1 MRAFSLFL
9 LVGCLLCPPAYAAP
23 STTETLARV
32 EAYLNSLTTIESEFV
47 QIAPD
52 GSIASGRFF
61 LKRPGKMRWQYDP
74 PVPVLMI
81 SNGTTLVYY
90 DFELEQMSHIP
101 LDETLAG
108 FLAQERIRFTPDVIK
123 VLEQT
128 AQDGVI
134 RIRLTQAKKPDEGEL
149 TLELSDAPLQ
159 LRNMIVKDASGQET
173 NVSLNNA
180 RFGIPLEN
188 KLFIFR
194 DPRIFKQQ

>member
-1 MRAFSLFL
+1 MRHVALLLALIALFPL
-9 LVGCLLCPPAYAAP
+9 PTRADD
-23 STTETLARV
+23 TLARV
-32 EAYLNSLTTIESEFV
+32 ERYLNALTTIESEFV

-61 LKRPGKMRWQYDP
+61 LKRPGKMRWQYEP

-81 SNGTTLVYY
+81 ANHGELVYY
-90 DFELEQMSHIP
+90 DFELDQVSHIP
-101 LDETLAG
+101 MDETLAG
-108 FLAQERIRFTPDVIK
+108 FLAQDSIRFDPK
-123 VLEQT
+123 VVKILEQT

-134 RIRLTQAKKPDEGEL
+134 RIRLTQAEMPDEGEL
-149 TLELSDAPLQ
+149 TLEFSDAPLQ

-180 RFGIPLEN
+180 RFGLPLEN

-194 DPRIFKQQ
+194 DPRIFRQR

>member
-1 MRAFSLFL
+1 MRFYFLPLIITLGFS
-9 LVGCLLCPPAYAAP
+9 AP
-23 STTETLARV
+23 VHADDTLQRI
-32 EAYLNSLTTIESEFV
+32 ERYLNSLTTIESEFV
-47 QIAPD
+47 QVAPD
-52 GSIASGRFF
+52 GSLASGRFF
-61 LKRPGKMRWQYDP
+61 LKRPGKMRWQYEP

-90 DFELEQMSHIP
+90 DFELDQISHIP

-108 FLAQERIRFTPDVIK
+108 FLAQEQIRFTPEAVKI
-123 VLEQT
+123 LELK

-134 RIRLTQAKKPDEGEL
+134 RLRLTQTSKPDEGEL
-149 TLELSDAPLQ
+149 TLEFSDAPIQ

-180 RFGIPLEN
+180 RFGLPLEN

-194 DPRIFKQQ
+194 DPRIFKER

>member
-1 MRAFSLFL
+1 MRTLRLFL
-9 LVGCLLCPPAYAAP
+9 ALAALSAAP
-23 STTETLARV
+23 AHADDTLARV
-32 EAYLNSLTTIESEFV
+32 EAYLNGLTTLQSDFV

-52 GSIASGRFF
+52 GSLASGQFF
-61 LKRPGKMRWQYDP
+61 LKRPGKMRWQYEP

-108 FLAQERIRFTPDVIK
+108 FLAQDNIAFDPKIIK
-123 VLEQT
+123 ILEKTQ
-128 AQDGVI
+128 QDGVI
-134 RIRLTQAKKPDEGEL
+134 RIRLTQAEKPDQGDL
-149 TLELSDAPLQ
+149 TLEFSDAPLQ
-159 LRNMIVKDASGQET
+159 LRNMRIKDASGQET

-180 RFGIPLEN
+180 RFGLPLEN

-194 DPRIFKQQ
+194 DPRIYKQR